1 MAEVLRR
8 RKGLCNWVLVVF
20 LTAATGNCES
30 SWCSVTQH
38 GRQVGLAI
46 PGSGVPEEKVPM
58 KICHFCT
65 LPQVIPEGTKLKTA
79 GHLADTENGPGRN
92 SFFSELPWTSHS
104 GQATLSARLIM
115 ELHTMQHTDQHS
127 ALTTS
132 QWHILEKPKATVFL
146 YMSCDPSSGPVGRWE
161 PSAVKSLAWAVDS
174 YTEHMGC
181 ADMYWRLMRG
191 KRKWCVRTERC

>member
-1 MAEVLRR
+1 MAEVMRR

-65 LPQVIPEGTKLKTA
+65 LPKVIPEGTKLNPA
-79 GHLADTENGPGRN
+79 GHLADTENGPGQN

-104 GQATLSARLIM
+104 GQATLSARLIT
-115 ELHTMQHTDQHS
+115 ELHTMQPTDQHS
-127 ALTTS
+127 ALATS

-146 YMSCDPSSGPVGRWE
+146 YMSCDPSSGPVGRVRAFCSQVACLGRRLLHRTHGVCWH
-161 PSAVKSLAWAVDS
+161 VLA
-174 YTEHMGC
+174 TH
-181 ADMYWRLMRG
+181 
-191 KRKWCVRTERC
+191 ERETRVMC